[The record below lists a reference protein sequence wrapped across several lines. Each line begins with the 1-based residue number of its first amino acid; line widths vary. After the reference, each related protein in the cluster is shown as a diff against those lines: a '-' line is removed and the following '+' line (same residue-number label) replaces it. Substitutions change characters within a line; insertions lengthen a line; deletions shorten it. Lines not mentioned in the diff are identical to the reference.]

1 MDFYYNDLMAQME
14 SERRL
19 ADLHRDAKR
28 PLAPA
33 PVRPRQTRGWTREFA
48 AWVAARAKIG
58 DGFMART
65 PMNP

>member
-1 MDFYYNDLMAQME
+1 MDFYSNDLMAQVE

-19 ADLHRDAKR
+19 ADLHRDARR
-28 PLAPA
+28 PLAPEPA
-33 PVRPRQTRGWTREFA
+33 TARQTRGWTREFA

-58 DGFMART
+58 DGFMAQT